1 MKRDETCGVTCGA
14 SARTALAVA
23 VGLTLAALAVPGLA
37 QDDQIAAGEKV
48 FKKCAACHAIGPD
61 AKNRVGPELNALI
74 GRTAGTAPDFSYSEA
89 MKAAGTGGLVWSSE
103 TLHTYLESPKAMV
116 PGTKMT
122 FAGLK
127 KPEDRDAVIAYI
139 TSAGGGS

>member
-1 MKRDETCGVTCGA
+1 MTGDD
-14 SARTALAVA
+14 ARRAAALTVLACLS
-23 VGLTLAALAVPGLA
+23 GLTLATLALPAIA
-37 QDDQIAAGEKV
+37 QDDLNAAGEKV

-61 AKNRVGPELNALI
+61 AKNKVGPELNGLI
-74 GRTAGTAPDFSYSEA
+74 GRTAGTAPDFSYSDA
-89 MKAAGTGGLVWSSE
+89 MKKAGEGGLVWTSE
-103 TLHTYLESPKAMV
+103 TLHTYLENPKAMV

-127 KPEDRDAVIAYI
+127 KPEERDAVIAYI